1 MTSRAWDALITMIR
15 HGSAAPDADPLEAAD
30 EAGALISS
38 AVRDLITVVQE
49 ADGAARLRAT
59 AALIQGITQIVD
71 VLGAA
76 ASPDRAGRANVL
88 GVIEILITEVQRLAP
103 AAASATVDPDTET
116 RRAAARVIRR
126 LTTAPAIART
136 VRRAGSSHPDRVI
149 RDLLAP
155 AR

>member
-1 MTSRAWDALITMIR
+1 MMSRAWDALIAMIR
-15 HGSAAPDADPLEAAD
+15 DGSAAPDADPLEAAD
-30 EAGALISS
+30 EAGALIAS
-38 AVRDLITVVQE
+38 AVRDLITVVQ
-49 ADGAARLRAT
+49 GAAGPARLRAT
-59 AALIQGITQIVD
+59 AALIEGITQIVD
-71 VLGAA
+71 ALRAA
-76 ASPDRAGRANVL
+76 AGPGCAGRANVL
-88 GVIEILITEVQRLAP
+88 GVIEILVTETQRLAP
-103 AAASATVDPDTET
+103 AAASGTVDVDPGT